1 MTNVTMQRKFFVTVL
16 ICLIRDQVIADWNC
30 QIDGLNGTCVQLFED
45 PRTWNEAH
53 SLCSRHGGELPGAHH
68 KVINLIVTLS

>member
-1 MTNVTMQRKFFVTVL
+1 MQRQFIFSVL
-16 ICLIRDQVIADWNC
+16 ICLIGNYVIADWNC
-30 QIDGLNGTCVQLFED
+30 LNGGFNGTCIQLFED

-68 KVINLIVTLS
+68 KVISVIVTLT